1 MAFRSGSVAIV
12 GKPNVGK
19 STLVNFAVGSKV
31 AIVSDKPQTTRKAL
45 LGVANLPLAQIA
57 FYDTPGIHAP
67 HSKLGRA
74 MVDAALQTLHE
85 GDAAIF
91 VVDVSKPPSDED
103 KRIVRM
109 LRDFGIEKVVVA
121 LNKMDRLRPE
131 YVQSNYED
139 YEALTA
145 RAPMMMTS
153 AITGDNVDKLLEL
166 IEPLLPEGPPLFESD
181 FYTNQ
186 SMRDM
191 AAELIR
197 EQILHNTREEVPH
210 GVAVVIDEWV
220 DLESSADI
228 VRIAASIIVERE
240 SQKPILI
247 GKRGVMLKKIGT
259 AARAE
264 IEDLIGAHIFLE
276 LFVKVKEHWRDSPP
290 RLREIGLI

>member
-131 YVQSNYED
+131 YVQ
-139 YEALTA
+139 
-145 RAPMMMTS
+145 
-153 AITGDNVDKLLEL
+153 
-166 IEPLLPEGPPLFESD
+166 
-181 FYTNQ
+181 
-186 SMRDM
+186 
-191 AAELIR
+191 
-197 EQILHNTREEVPH
+197 
-210 GVAVVIDEWV
+210 
-220 DLESSADI
+220 
-228 VRIAASIIVERE
+228 
-240 SQKPILI
+240 
-247 GKRGVMLKKIGT
+247 
-259 AARAE
+259 
-264 IEDLIGAHIFLE
+264 
-276 LFVKVKEHWRDSPP
+276 
-290 RLREIGLI
+290 